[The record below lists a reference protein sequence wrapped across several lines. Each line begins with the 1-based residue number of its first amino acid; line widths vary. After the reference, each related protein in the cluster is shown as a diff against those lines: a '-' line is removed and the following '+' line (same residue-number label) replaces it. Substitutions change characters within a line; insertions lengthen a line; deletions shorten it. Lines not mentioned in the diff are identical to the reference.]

1 MQNQQWRVLLAGQ
14 TKWRF
19 FASQGHSGN
28 QITEDAFAGVK
39 RAEESEHLAESK
51 TSQELQH
58 LKSGE
63 DQTAVWPAGQ
73 PQRIP
78 KMSQWSK
85 FPSQSFCGFS
95 RSACL
100 STEVRWNEAWR
111 SPEQVKMMPAAD
123 SKSSLLPIRLGQ
135 ATFQPRSPSTMGF
148 WMILGF
154 SANFP
159 LSNPMKSIEIPCIFR
174 SFHQI
179 SRSIPSEAVQ
189 LLGSSLW
196 KWRPAES
203 PDFDRLRSSQIAED
217 IMVKIITAAV
227 VIVTF

>member
-1 MQNQQWRVLLAGQ
+1 M
-14 TKWRF
+14 
-19 FASQGHSGN
+19 
-28 QITEDAFAGVK
+28 I
-39 RAEESEHLAESK
+39 
-51 TSQELQH
+51 
-58 LKSGE
+58 
-63 DQTAVWPAGQ
+63 
-73 PQRIP
+73 
-78 KMSQWSK
+78 
-85 FPSQSFCGFS
+85 
-95 RSACL
+95 
-100 STEVRWNEAWR
+100 
-111 SPEQVKMMPAAD
+111 PAAD

-203 PDFDRLRSSQIAED
+203 PESPDLDRRSSQIAED
-217 IMVKIITAAV
+217 IMVKNTAAV
-227 VIVTF
+227 ICSGHFDFKYTWLVVWNMNFIFHILGIIIPTDFHIFQRG